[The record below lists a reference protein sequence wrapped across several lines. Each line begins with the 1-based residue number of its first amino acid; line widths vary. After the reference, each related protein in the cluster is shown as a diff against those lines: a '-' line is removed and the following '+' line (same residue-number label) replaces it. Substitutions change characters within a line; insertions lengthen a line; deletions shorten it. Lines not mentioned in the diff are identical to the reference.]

1 MFSQLRQQFQLGFDD
16 DEHGIGKKKEFA
28 QSDKG
33 LRLETS
39 ASLSL
44 YDGNLTLQVIILYQ
58 ISVFHFPTDAESL
71 SFLWKLTFHLF
82 IMWSS

>member
-16 DEHGIGKKKEFA
+16 DEHSIGKKKEFA

-44 YDGNLTLQVIILYQ
+44 YGGNLTLQVI
-58 ISVFHFPTDAESL
+58 
-71 SFLWKLTFHLF
+71 
-82 IMWSS
+82 